1 MLQAAHDGHVKDALE
16 TQSKGMHRSV
26 NSFIRGMLD
35 SLLVDFQPEWMIAFL
50 RFSQRHLPWRIPNRN
65 GISSKQ
71 RLQMVVWSNLC
82 NCNQLMRTRREQD
95 RLVSWC
101 LLLAGEASSLP
112 GLLSQICPLGYA
124 HQPTSPPAHLHLPT
138 LLSFASLFPSALL
151 LRQDMPS
158 CSARSTNASL
168 KGASVHFWQTT
179 QDNWRKKTPTLTTL
193 YAAIATFLDFLMPE
207 ENSWSSNFMWFL
219 KLIEMVANSKIV
231 ANHEHC
237 WVECCLPNLSS
248 SGRSSIDLIIL
259 RGNEIFEAD
268 KKGNCC
274 MFPLNGRFN
283 PGGEVVWWD
292 DSTKGAVL
300 SSKVAV

>member
-1 MLQAAHDGHVKDALE
+1 MPAVGWGGLQPAWA
-16 TQSKGMHRSV
+16 TQSDM
-26 NSFIRGMLD
+26 
-35 SLLVDFQPEWMIAFL
+35 P
-50 RFSQRHLPWRIPNRN
+50 
-65 GISSKQ
+65 
-71 RLQMVVWSNLC
+71 
-82 NCNQLMRTRREQD
+82 TR
-95 RLVSWC
+95 
-101 LLLAGEASSLP
+101 
-112 GLLSQICPLGYA
+112 ICPPA
-124 HQPTSPPAHLHLPT
+124 HQPTCPPAHQPTCLLYSVLLH
-138 LLSFASLFPSALL
+138 FFLL
-151 LRQDMPS
+151 LCCSVKICPAVQRGARMPVWRAHRCTFDRQHRTTEGRKLPHS
-158 CSARSTNASL
+158 PPYICGRCNILGFFNAR
-168 KGASVHFWQTT
+168 G
-179 QDNWRKKTPTLTTL
+179 
-193 YAAIATFLDFLMPE
+193 E

-237 WVECCLPNLSS
+237 WVECCLPNLSR

>member
-50 RFSQRHLPWRIPNRN
+50 RFSHRHLPWRIPNRN

-124 HQPTSPPAHLHLPT
+124 HQPTSPPAYST
-138 LLSFASLFPSALL
+138 QFCFTFSFCSAAPSRYAQLFSEEHECQFEGRIGALL
-151 LRQDMPS
+151 TDNTGQ
-158 CSARSTNASL
+158 L
-168 KGASVHFWQTT
+168 KEENSHTHH
-179 QDNWRKKTPTLTTL
+179 PI
-193 YAAIATFLDFLMPE
+193 YAAVATFLDFLMPE
-207 ENSWSSNFMWFL
+207 VRKTADLVTLCGFWSW
-219 KLIEMVANSKIV
+219 
-231 ANHEHC
+231 
-237 WVECCLPNLSS
+237 
-248 SGRSSIDLIIL
+248 
-259 RGNEIFEAD
+259 
-268 KKGNCC
+268 
-274 MFPLNGRFN
+274 
-283 PGGEVVWWD
+283 
-292 DSTKGAVL
+292 
-300 SSKVAV
+300 

>member
-1 MLQAAHDGHVKDALE
+1 MLPAAHDGHMKDALE

-50 RFSQRHLPWRIPNRN
+50 RFSQRHPPWRIPNRN

-124 HQPTSPPAHLHLPT
+124 HQPTSPPAHLPT
-138 LLSFASLFPSALL
+138 CPLYSVLLHFFLL
-151 LRQDMPS
+151 LCCSVKICPAVQRGARMPVWRAHRCTFDRQH
-158 CSARSTNASL
+158 R
-168 KGASVHFWQTT
+168 TT
-179 QDNWRKKTPTLTTL
+179 EGRKLPHSPPYMRPLQH
-193 YAAIATFLDFLMPE
+193 
-207 ENSWSSNFMWFL
+207 SW
-219 KLIEMVANSKIV
+219 
-231 ANHEHC
+231 
-237 WVECCLPNLSS
+237 
-248 SGRSSIDLIIL
+248 
-259 RGNEIFEAD
+259 IF
-268 KKGNCC
+268 
-274 MFPLNGRFN
+274 
-283 PGGEVVWWD
+283 
-292 DSTKGAVL
+292 
-300 SSKVAV
+300 